1 MKNIFSVKE
10 KVVVIT
16 GGTGVLGKAIGFH
29 LAEEGA
35 KIVVLGRNEEN
46 GNAIVEEIKSKG
58 GTAMFLRA
66 DVLEQKN
73 LEENRS
79 DILSKYGRI
88 DALSNAAGGNMKG
101 ATITPDQT
109 FFDLKMD
116 EFDKVLRLNLTGTV
130 LPTQVF
136 LQPMVEQKNGSI
148 VNFSSMAA
156 FRPMTRVAGYA
167 SAKAG
172 ISNFTQFMATEV
184 AKKFGEGIRVNAIAP
199 GFFIT
204 EQNRSLLTNPDG
216 TYTERGNDVIRQTPF
231 ARFGR
236 PEELCGTAQYLI
248 SDASSFV
255 TGTVAVVD
263 GGFNCFAM

>member
-1 MKNIFSVKE
+1 M
-10 KVVVIT
+10 VVIT

-156 FRPMTRVAGYA
+156 FRPMTRIAGYA
-167 SAKAG
+167 SAKQG
-172 ISNFTQFMATEV
+172 FQTLLNLWQLKLRKSLE
-184 AKKFGEGIRVNAIAP
+184 RVLELMQLLRD
-199 GFFIT
+199 F
-204 EQNRSLLTNPDG
+204 SLLS
-216 TYTERGNDVIRQTPF
+216 RI
-231 ARFGR
+231 ARF
-236 PEELCGTAQYLI
+236 
-248 SDASSFV
+248 
-255 TGTVAVVD
+255 
-263 GGFNCFAM
+263 

>member
-16 GGTGVLGKAIGFH
+16 GVTGVLGKAIGFH

-88 DALSNAAGGNMKG
+88 DALLNAAGGNMKG

-156 FRPMTRVAGYA
+156 FRPMTRIAGYA
-167 SAKAG
+167 SAKQG
-172 ISNFTQFMATEV
+172 FQTLLNLWQLKLRKSLE
-184 AKKFGEGIRVNAIAP
+184 RVLELMQLLRD
-199 GFFIT
+199 F
-204 EQNRSLLTNPDG
+204 SLLS
-216 TYTERGNDVIRQTPF
+216 RI
-231 ARFGR
+231 ARF
-236 PEELCGTAQYLI
+236 
-248 SDASSFV
+248 
-255 TGTVAVVD
+255 
-263 GGFNCFAM
+263 

>member
-88 DALSNAAGGNMKG
+88 DTLLNAAGGNIKG

-156 FRPMTRVAGYA
+156 FRPMTRIAGYA
-167 SAKAG
+167 SAKQG
-172 ISNFTQFMATEV
+172 FQTLLNLWQLKLRKSLE
-184 AKKFGEGIRVNAIAP
+184 RVLELMQLLRD
-199 GFFIT
+199 F
-204 EQNRSLLTNPDG
+204 SLLS
-216 TYTERGNDVIRQTPF
+216 RI
-231 ARFGR
+231 ARF
-236 PEELCGTAQYLI
+236 
-248 SDASSFV
+248 
-255 TGTVAVVD
+255 
-263 GGFNCFAM
+263 